1 MGGDVLIGDRSTCS
15 EAAFLWICMRLI
27 IAASADG
34 NVDGMPQILGFTSMV
49 SPKAVSFLTCMSDL
63 TGIDVGADNFTC

>member
-1 MGGDVLIGDRSTCS
+1 MGGSRSIYGRFPLFRDRCTCC

-27 IAASADG
+27 IVASADE

-49 SPKAVSFLTCMSDL
+49 SPKAVS
-63 TGIDVGADNFTC
+63 IYQRNK

>member
-1 MGGDVLIGDRSTCS
+1 MGGALLFGERCKCC

-27 IAASADG
+27 VVASADG

-49 SPKAVSFLTCMSDL
+49 SPKAVSCLTSMRGRQKRS
-63 TGIDVGADNFTC
+63 VNPF